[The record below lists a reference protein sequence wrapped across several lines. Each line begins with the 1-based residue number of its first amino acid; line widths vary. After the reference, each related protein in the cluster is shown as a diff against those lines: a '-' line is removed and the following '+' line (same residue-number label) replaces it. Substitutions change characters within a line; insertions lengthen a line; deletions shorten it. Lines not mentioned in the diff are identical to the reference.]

1 VRSPRALSASV
12 CDIALFYAFWPRR
25 ARDVRCPPCDAFVHR
40 LSHFPFVSLACAVC
54 KMEYVRLALL
64 NIAEDDY
71 ERKFFKARYNKG
83 DELCDF
89 LSDVAVQ
96 HWNGVLPTAL
106 KVYLVPSP
114 AKGDPRMDAVQDALK
129 GVDLDTSA
137 VLGEDTIPNTAYLV
151 AKRIGESTLA
161 PLPPPTLPHTCA
173 PSYAHVSPHRARARP
188 APPTMMCLGSRL
200 FDACAPLAPCSRAR
214 APPPP
219 SCLQVLAAAR
229 RLAAAR

>member
-1 VRSPRALSASV
+1 
-12 CDIALFYAFWPRR
+12 
-25 ARDVRCPPCDAFVHR
+25 
-40 LSHFPFVSLACAVC
+40 
-54 KMEYVRLALL
+54 MEYVRLALL

-89 LSDVAVQ
+89 LSDVAAQ

-129 GVDLDTSA
+129 GADLDTSA
-137 VLGEDTIPNTAYLV
+137 VLGEDTIPNAAYLV

-161 PLPPPTLPHTCA
+161 A
-173 PSYAHVSPHRARARP
+173 FPSPRP
-188 APPTMMCLGSRL
+188 AHT
-200 FDACAPLAPCSRAR
+200 
-214 APPPP
+214 
-219 SCLQVLAAAR
+219 
-229 RLAAAR
+229 